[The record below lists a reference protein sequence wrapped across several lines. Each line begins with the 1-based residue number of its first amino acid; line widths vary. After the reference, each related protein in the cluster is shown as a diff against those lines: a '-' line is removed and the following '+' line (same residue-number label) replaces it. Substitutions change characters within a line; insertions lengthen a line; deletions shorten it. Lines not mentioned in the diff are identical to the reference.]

1 MYAALSEAKNATA
14 AAISS
19 GLPILPSGMLFKS
32 GLLSAEIFCHV
43 RLDKARATALQVMP
57 REASSRATD
66 FVRPMTPAFEA
77 E

>member
-32 GLLSAEIFCHV
+32 GLLSPRFSVMSVWI
-43 RLDKARATALQVMP
+43 KPGATALQVMP

-77 E
+77 D